1 MITNDY
7 KNGAYKARKTGK
19 GATVLSEPS
28 IISQTI
34 AGLLGGFIWG
44 APIAFYII
52 TNYSGV

>member
-19 GATVLSEPS
+19 GATVATEPS
-28 IISQTI
+28 ILCQTI
-34 AGLLGGFIWG
+34 AGLLGGFIFG